1 MECKLEFRAKAAMLA
16 ALLLTACGAETPLDG
31 EAFES
36 ICYRGQVVMAERR
49 GDALYVDFDL
59 EATSSER
66 WCNEEERSA
75 LRSLP
80 QGAPALDTQGRRA
93 PAPGTGSVW
102 VGSDTSGAYWVGGVV
117 PYEIDSSFS
126 STQRNRILN
135 AMQHWEDRVP
145 GIHFTP
151 KDSSHASWIKFV
163 LHSSAC
169 TSGYGRI
176 SGERTIRLTSG
187 CTTDFSIHHEI
198 GHALGLQHEHTRSDR
213 DDFVVVQ
220 SSGADY
226 QIDSGGDLFSYD
238 FDSIMHYKLGGP
250 ITLAEGVTVP
260 DGVTVG
266 HFDHLSYLDV
276 MSMNA
281 MYPVARVHSPLF
293 RNTGNQRLCRLE
305 GREED
310 ISTDFETS
318 SSVGALQNGETVNTN
333 GLATGDYGVTCVAR
347 SLFWSRNYDYPN
359 LSAFNEP
366 INSSNMNETQSYQ
379 HTKTVRVLDRGLLA
393 SMF

>member
-102 VGSDTSGAYWVGGVV
+102 VGSDTYGAYWVGGVV

-151 KDSSHASWIKFV
+151 KDSSPCFV
-163 LHSSAC
+163 DQICLAFQRLYERLRAHLGREDDPADERLHDGFQHSS
-169 TSGYGRI
+169 R
-176 SGERTIRLTSG
+176 
-187 CTTDFSIHHEI
+187 D
-198 GHALGLQHEHTRSDR
+198 RSR
-213 DDFVVVQ
+213 
-220 SSGADY
+220 
-226 QIDSGGDLFSYD
+226 
-238 FDSIMHYKLGGP
+238 
-250 ITLAEGVTVP
+250 
-260 DGVTVG
+260 
-266 HFDHLSYLDV
+266 
-276 MSMNA
+276 
-281 MYPVARVHSPLF
+281 ARF
-293 RNTGNQRLCRLE
+293 
-305 GREED
+305 
-310 ISTDFETS
+310 
-318 SSVGALQNGETVNTN
+318 A
-333 GLATGDYGVTCVAR
+333 A
-347 SLFWSRNYDYPN
+347 
-359 LSAFNEP
+359 
-366 INSSNMNETQSYQ
+366 
-379 HTKTVRVLDRGLLA
+379 
-393 SMF
+393 